1 MDIQELQQD
10 FIHYLKTTYSYAR
23 PENMASQVMH
33 AYWNNIG
40 MPFENI
46 FTNEQTMEE
55 ARKLLI
61 VHFENIGW
69 KDPKRCASTHYS
81 NWVKFKEFLDSSG
94 RTL

>member
-1 MDIQELQQD
+1 MDIQKLQQD
-10 FIHYLKTTYSYAR
+10 FIHYLKANYSYAR
-23 PENMASQVMH
+23 PGNMASQVMY
-33 AYWNNIG
+33 AYRHDIG

-61 VHFENIGW
+61 IYFEKNGW
-69 KDPKRCASTHYS
+69 KDPKRYASVHYS
-81 NWVKFKEFLDSSG
+81 NWVKFKEFLDFSD